1 MRFRRILV
9 PMDLSPSGAGAIR
22 AGAEVAHRLRAALTL
37 LWVVSE
43 ERLEA
48 QGCEG
53 GPARPADLICEE
65 LKREVLTRFV
75 RVVRPELRQE
85 MRVEPLVRIGV
96 PSEEILETAERTGA
110 DVIVLSMPGRA
121 SLDRML
127 RRRVFERVIR
137 QATCPVLAVPR
148 PTARSSRRAAS

>member
-1 MRFRRILV
+1 MQFKRILV
-9 PMDLSPSGAGAIR
+9 PMDLSPSDAGAIR

-48 QGCEG
+48 TDSDGA
-53 GPARPADLICEE
+53 PARPLALLFEDLE
-65 LKREVLTRFV
+65 REVLTRFV

-85 MRVEPLVRIGV
+85 LRVEPLVRIGV

-110 DVIVLSMPGRA
+110 DVIVLAMPGHA

-127 RRRVFERVIR
+127 RRRVFEHVMG
-137 QATCPVLAVPR
+137 QASCPVLAVPR
-148 PTARSSRRAAS
+148 PAARSGRRAAS